1 MTHLFRL
8 TTPFIKPNTLQF
20 YKQRVMSTST
30 AHNHL
35 TDNCIFCKIIRKEIP
50 SFKLVETEKSYAFMD
65 IEPLSEGH
73 SLVVPK
79 YHAEFMHQLPDEYLA
94 DVMPIAK
101 KIAAAGGFAQY
112 NVLQNNGPLA
122 NQAVPHVHFHV
133 IPKPDRETGLGVRW
147 NAQKKPMDEIKA
159 TYDRIME
166 KL

>member
-1 MTHLFRL
+1 MISCF
-8 TTPFIKPNTLQF
+8 P
-20 YKQRVMSTST
+20 
-30 AHNHL
+30 
-35 TDNCIFCKIIRKEIP
+35 
-50 SFKLVETEKSYAFMD
+50 SYAFMD

-73 SLVVPK
+73 SLVIPK

-133 IPKPDRETGLGVRW
+133 IPKPDKETGLGVRW
-147 NAQKKPMDEIKA
+147 NAQKKPIDEIKA